1 MKSCSNSRAMG
12 PAAVL
17 ATTILVTTILVTA
30 SLSGCGGSS
39 SSNAMSSMGTVATV
53 AGNGRLGYSGN
64 GGPAIAAQLKQPS
77 CAVADN
83 VGNLYIGDEATN
95 TIRKVAAGTGII
107 SLYAGNSLPAY
118 NGDGG
123 PAVSASMYAPAGC
136 ALDSTGDL
144 YVVEAGNNIVRK
156 IAASTGIITTV
167 AGNGFGDGC
176 AGGGF
181 GGDGGPAT
189 KAQLFCPYGVA
200 IDASGD
206 LFISDTG
213 NQRVREVN
221 AQTGVITTI
230 AGNGTYGHSGN
241 GGAATDAMIGNPQQ
255 LALDS
260 SRNLY
265 IAEQGAS
272 VIAKVNLSTGIISTV
287 AGNGTTGPG
296 VTLTDSVVKGDGG
309 PATMAQLSSP
319 QGVVLDPAGN
329 IFIADSNNQRVRKV
343 DASTGV
349 ITTVVGTTTGYSGD
363 GGSAAKAQL
372 HNPWGLFFDASGNLY
387 IADSDNGVI
396 RKVTP

>member
-1 MKSCSNSRAMG
+1 MKSCPNSRAMG
-12 PAAVL
+12 PAAF
-17 ATTILVTTILVTA
+17 LVTTILVSA

-39 SSNAMSSMGTVATV
+39 SSNAPSNIGAIATV
-53 AGNGRLGYSGN
+53 AGNGKIGYSGN
-64 GGPAIAAQLKQPS
+64 GRPAIAAQLNRPS

-83 VGNLYIGDEATN
+83 VGNLYIGDMATN

-107 SLYAGNSLPAY
+107 SLYAGNGVPAY

-136 ALDSTGDL
+136 VLDSTGNL

-167 AGNGFGDGC
+167 AGNGSGDGC

-189 KAQLFCPYGVA
+189 KAELFCPYGVA

-206 LFISDTG
+206 LFISDSG

-221 AQTGVITTI
+221 AQTGVIATI
-230 AGNGTYGHSGN
+230 AGNGTYGYSGD

-260 SRNLY
+260 SSNLY
-265 IAEQGAS
+265 IAEQGKC

-287 AGNGTTGPG
+287 AGNGTAGPG
-296 VTLTDSVVKGDGG
+296 VTLTDSPVKGDGG
-309 PATMAQLSSP
+309 PATMAQLSYP
-319 QGVVLDPAGN
+319 QGVVLDPAG
-329 IFIADSNNQRVRKV
+329 IFIADSDNQRVRKV

-349 ITTVVGTTTGYSGD
+349 ITTVAGTTTGYSGD
-363 GGSAAKAQL
+363 GGPAAQAQL
-372 HNPWGLFFDASGNLY
+372 HNPWGRSSTHLGNLY

-396 RKVTP
+396 RK

>member
-1 MKSCSNSRAMG
+1 MKSCPNSRAMG
-12 PAAVL
+12 PAAV
-17 ATTILVTTILVTA
+17 LVTTILVTA

-39 SSNAMSSMGTVATV
+39 TSNAPGSIGAIATV
-53 AGNGRLGYSGN
+53 AGNGKLGYSGN

-83 VGNLYIGDEATN
+83 VGNLYIGDVATN
-95 TIRKVAAGTGII
+95 TIRKVATGTGII
-107 SLYAGNSLPAY
+107 SLYAGNGVPAY

-123 PAVSASMYAPAGC
+123 PAVSASMNGPSAC
-136 ALDSTGDL
+136 ALDSTGNL
-144 YVVEAGNNIVRK
+144 YVAEAGNNIVRK

-189 KAQLFCPYGVA
+189 KAELFCPYGVA
-200 IDASGD
+200 IDTSGD
-206 LFISDTG
+206 LFISDKG
-213 NQRVREVN
+213 NGRVREVN
-221 AQTGVITTI
+221 ARSNVITTI
-230 AGNGTYGHSGN
+230 AGNGTYGYSGN
-241 GGAATDAMIGNPQQ
+241 GGAATDAMIGNPEQ

-260 SRNLY
+260 SSNLY
-265 IAEQGAS
+265 IAEQGAC

-287 AGNGTTGPG
+287 AGNGTIGTGS
-296 VTLTDSVVKGDGG
+296 TVKGDGG
-309 PATMAQLSSP
+309 PATMAQLSLP
-319 QGVVLDPAGN
+319 EGVVLDPAGN
-329 IFIADSNNQRVRKV
+329 IFIADSDNQRVRKV

-349 ITTVVGTTTGYSGD
+349 ITTVAGTTTGYSGD
-363 GGSAAKAQL
+363 GGSAAQAEL
-372 HNPWGLFFDASGNLY
+372 HNPWGLFFDAFGNLY

>member
-1 MKSCSNSRAMG
+1 MKSCSCAMG

-17 ATTILVTTILVTA
+17 VTTILITA
-30 SLSGCGGSS
+30 SLSGCSG
-39 SSNAMSSMGTVATV
+39 SSNATSSLGTIATV
-53 AGNGRLGYSGN
+53 AGNGEAGYYGN
-64 GGPAIAAQLKQPS
+64 GGPAIEAKLNQPS
-77 CAVADN
+77 CVVTDN
-83 VGNLYIGDEATN
+83 VGNLYIGDDATN

-107 SLYAGNSLPAY
+107 STYSGNSLAAY
-118 NGDGG
+118 SGDGG

-136 ALDSTGDL
+136 ALDSTGNL
-144 YVVEAGNNIVRK
+144 YVAEAGNNIVRK

-167 AGNGFGDGC
+167 AGTGFGHGC

-181 GGDGGPAT
+181 GGDGGQAT
-189 KAQLFCPYGVA
+189 KAQLFCPNGVA
-200 IDASGD
+200 VDASGD

-230 AGNGTYGHSGN
+230 AGNGTYGHSGS
-241 GGAATDAMIGNPQQ
+241 GGAATDAMIANPEQ

-260 SRNLY
+260 SSNLY

-296 VTLTDSVVKGDGG
+296 VTVTDSAVKGDGG
-309 PATMAQLSSP
+309 PATQAQLSSP
-319 QGVVLDPAGN
+319 QGVVLDSAGN

-343 DASTGV
+343 DASTRV
-349 ITTVVGTTTGYSGD
+349 ITTVAGTTLGYSGN
-363 GGSAAKAQL
+363 GGSAAQAQL
-372 HNPWGLFFDASGNLY
+372 HNPWGLCFDASGNLY
-387 IADSDNGVI
+387 IADSDNAVV
-396 RKVTP
+396 RKATP

>member
-1 MKSCSNSRAMG
+1 MG
-12 PAAVL
+12 SAAV
-17 ATTILVTTILVTA
+17 LVTTILVTA

-39 SSNAMSSMGTVATV
+39 NATSSLGTIATV
-53 AGNGRLGYSGN
+53 AGNGELGYYGD
-64 GGPAIAAQLKQPS
+64 GGPAIEAKLKQPS
-77 CAVADN
+77 CVVTDK

-95 TIRKVAAGTGII
+95 TIRKVAAATGII
-107 SLYAGNSLPAY
+107 STYAGNSLPAY
-118 NGDGG
+118 SGDGG

-136 ALDSTGDL
+136 ALDSTGNL
-144 YVVEAGNNIVRK
+144 YVAEAGNNIVRK

-167 AGNGFGDGC
+167 AGNGFGRGC
-176 AGGGF
+176 GGGGF

-230 AGNGTYGHSGN
+230 AGNGTNGHSGN
-241 GGAATDAMIGNPQQ
+241 GGAATDAMIANPEQ

-260 SRNLY
+260 ASNLY

-287 AGNGTTGPG
+287 AGNGTTG
-296 VTLTDSVVKGDGG
+296 TSTVKGDGG
-309 PATMAQLSSP
+309 SATKAQLSSP
-319 QGVVLDPAGN
+319 QGVALDSAGN

-349 ITTVVGTTTGYSGD
+349 ITTLAGTTLGYSGD
-363 GGSAAKAQL
+363 GGSAAQAQF
-372 HNPWGLFFDASGNLY
+372 HNPWGLFVDASGDLY
-387 IADSDNGVI
+387 IADSDNAVV

>member
-1 MKSCSNSRAMG
+1 MKSCSCAMG

-17 ATTILVTTILVTA
+17 VTTILITA
-30 SLSGCGGSS
+30 SLSGCSG
-39 SSNAMSSMGTVATV
+39 SSNATSSLGTIATV
-53 AGNGRLGYSGN
+53 AGNGEAGYYGN
-64 GGPAIAAQLKQPS
+64 GGPAIEAKLNQPS
-77 CAVADN
+77 CVVTDN
-83 VGNLYIGDEATN
+83 VGNLYIGDDATN

-107 SLYAGNSLPAY
+107 STYAGNSLAAY
-118 NGDGG
+118 SGDGG

-136 ALDSTGDL
+136 ALDSAGNL
-144 YVVEAGNNIVRK
+144 YVAEAGNNIVRK

-167 AGNGFGDGC
+167 AGTGFGHGC

-181 GGDGGPAT
+181 GGDGGQAT
-189 KAQLFCPYGVA
+189 KAQLFCPNGVA
-200 IDASGD
+200 VDASGD

-230 AGNGTYGHSGN
+230 AGNGTYGHSGS
-241 GGAATDAMIGNPQQ
+241 GGAATDAMIANPEQ

-260 SRNLY
+260 ASNLY

-272 VIAKVNLSTGIISTV
+272 IIAKVNLSTGIISTV

-296 VTLTDSVVKGDGG
+296 VTVTDSAVKGDGG
-309 PATMAQLSSP
+309 PATQAQLSSP
-319 QGVVLDPAGN
+319 QGVVLDSAGN

-349 ITTVVGTTTGYSGD
+349 ITTVAGTTLGYSGN
-363 GGSAAKAQL
+363 GGSAAQAQL
-372 HNPWGLFFDASGNLY
+372 HNPWGLCFDASGNLY
-387 IADSDNGVI
+387 IADSDNAVV
-396 RKVTP
+396 RKATP